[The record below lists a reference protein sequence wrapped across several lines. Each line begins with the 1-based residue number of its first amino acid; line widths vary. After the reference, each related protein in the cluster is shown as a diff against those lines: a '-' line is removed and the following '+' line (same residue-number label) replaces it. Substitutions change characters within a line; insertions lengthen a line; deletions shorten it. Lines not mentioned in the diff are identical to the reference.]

1 MNTGMTFGLDGP
13 VITGWWANP
22 KTGDKFNA
30 VDTFFEDNQLIVKTA
45 EGRLLKYSQI
55 QDYIKTDNPG
65 AFDKPKSAP
74 SKSKSE
80 SMPTEILNELES
92 TDSTENDLLIADDN
106 IFSNKN
112 ELLALSSPKPQ
123 AQTTT
128 NQKKSDDLFIIE
140 RALGSKNTPSI
151 KTDVKWNDFPSK
163 EISLL
168 LDIMNVPIDD
178 VIDYYTNNID
188 MTEILDEIK
197 SDLKKY
203 IRSKIE
209 SESTTEIKKQTKKK

>member
-1 MNTGMTFGLDGP
+1 MSTGMTFGLDGP
-13 VITGWWANP
+13 VITGWWVNP

-30 VDTFFEDNQLIVKTA
+30 VDTFFEDNQLLVKTS

-65 AFDKPKSAP
+65 AFDKSKSTP
-74 SKSKSE
+74 SKSKPE
-80 SMPTEILNELES
+80 PIPAEVLNELES

-112 ELLALSSPKPQ
+112 ELPTLSAPKPQ
-123 AQTTT
+123 TQTIT
-128 NQKKSDDLFIIE
+128 NQKQSDDLFIIE
-140 RALGSKNTPSI
+140 RALSSKNTPSI
-151 KTDVKWNDFPSK
+151 KTDVKWNNFPSK

-168 LDIMNVPIDD
+168 LDVMDVPIDD

-188 MTEILDEIK
+188 MIEILDEIK

-203 IRSKIE
+203 ICSKIE
-209 SESTTEIKKQTKKK
+209 SEPTTEIKKQTKKK